1 MGKAS
6 GHGKVRGL
14 ESNRLGN
21 PVGLAL
27 GLRVSSVAGLGWLCR
42 DSQAVVRLGL
52 RCPGGREGVSSQCQ
66 PVLSTILFTLVLLRP
81 PSASVSLGADVCVVF
96 GECAHQIRL
105 SQVSSF
111 VSSSEA
117 LPGCAPPQA
126 GLFTGSTQQMPSY
139 VTCCL
144 LYGFHLCSQT
154 LGYGLLWIPHR
165 AQAWQK

>member
-81 PSASVSLGADVCVVF
+81 PSASVSLGADVYVVF
-96 GECAHQIRL
+96 GESAHQIRL
-105 SQVSSF
+105 KSQ
-111 VSSSEA
+111 A
-117 LPGCAPPQA
+117 LCLP
-126 GLFTGSTQQMPSY
+126 LKPSLA
-139 VTCCL
+139 VL
-144 LYGFHLCSQT
+144 LPRLDCSQ
-154 LGYGLLWIPHR
+154 GPHSKCP
-165 AQAWQK
+165 AM